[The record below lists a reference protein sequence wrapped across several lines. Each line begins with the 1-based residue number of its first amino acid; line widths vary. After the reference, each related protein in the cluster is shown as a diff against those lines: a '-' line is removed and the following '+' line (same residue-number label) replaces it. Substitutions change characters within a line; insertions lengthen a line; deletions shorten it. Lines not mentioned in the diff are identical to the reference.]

1 MQLKDKWIVGLVKPY
16 STVEEILI
24 QQGFKR
30 CGRMEVPTFQL
41 TIQDSATRSTYLLKI
56 PVSLDPSYQEEHLS
70 KVGYPYLEKLSYMEK
85 LRPSLTIP
93 EPIKRAAESKL
104 AEIADYLQSN

>member
-1 MQLKDKWIVGLVKPY
+1 VQLKDKWIVGLVKPY

-56 PVSLDPSYQEEHLS
+56 PVSLEEHLS
-70 KVGYPYLEKLSYMEK
+70 KIGYPYLEKLSYMEK